1 MGTLAIVLATDQVIA
16 IEVNTAMGAIARDI
30 AARAA
35 TARAAP
41 VRRAGTDRVVMVTTL
56 RGASTEKRGRDDEI
70 NLDTV
75 TVCISARADFRC

>member
-1 MGTLAIVLATDQVIA
+1 MGALAIVLATDQVIA

-35 TARAAP
+35 TARS
-41 VRRAGTDRVVMVTTL
+41 AGTDRVVMVTTL